1 MEPLRSTMQITHK
14 QIGRSDTL
22 CLISISPWGIPLW
35 WDLIA
40 PELERSIA
48 HNDGESTLEDEWRAL
63 VTGERSC
70 WVVYCEAR
78 AELRCVFTSYIHS
91 FERKQVLFVALLSG
105 KGFKEFCVF
114 EPMLSDFA
122 KACGCSA
129 IQSFVINR
137 VAEIVKKSLPQFEIT
152 HQVMVKKL

>member
-1 MEPLRSTMQITHK
+1 MEPLRSATQITHK
-14 QIGRSDTL
+14 QIGRSGTL

-48 HNDGESTLEDEWRAL
+48 HNDGESTLEDEWTAL
-63 VTGERSC
+63 VTGTRSC
-70 WVVYCEAR
+70 WVVYCEER
-78 AELRCVFTSYIHS
+78 SELRCVFTSFIHS

-105 KGFKEFCVF
+105 KGFKEFSVF
-114 EPMLSDFA
+114 EPHLSDFA
-122 KACGCSA
+122 RSCGCSA

-137 VAEIVKKSLPQFEIT
+137 VAEIVKKALPEFEIT